1 MNAGVEDDFLRA
13 HPPATAP
20 DDRLALHLAFIGHD
34 LVVETR
40 DGKAGVALLRRNTPI
55 PAFAGVADQAILF
68 LGTLGAGDDAVSVVA
83 YPLAK
88 GTEAATLGDNLE
100 TVGLRN
106 LYGQVPD
113 AEYGLAG
120 YAHQLLRWRRE
131 SGFCSV
137 CGNPTESVA
146 GGWSVACTVC
156 KHTVYPPVSPA
167 MLLLVHNGADRV
179 LLAHK
184 PGWGD
189 RYSILAGFVE
199 PGESLE
205 GCCIREA
212 FEETGVR
219 VGDLV
224 YQGSQPWP
232 FPHQVMIGFM
242 GRALD
247 GDQTPLTLDE
257 TELDRAA
264 WFSVDDLP
272 ELPGK
277 VSLSRQ
283 IIDAWRDGVLSRR
296 SDRKI

>member
-1 MNAGVEDDFLRA
+1 MTEPTPTPADDNFLRA
-13 HPPATAP
+13 YPPATATG
-20 DDRLALHLAFIGHD
+20 DRPALHLAFIGHD
-34 LVVETR
+34 LVVETH
-40 DGKAGVALLRRNTPI
+40 GENNIGLLRRDSPA
-55 PAFAGVADQAILF
+55 PAFENVADETVLF
-68 LGTLGAGDDAVSVVA
+68 LGARGAEGDAVSVVA
-83 YPLAK
+83 YSLPK
-88 GTEAATLGDNLE
+88 GTDVAALGDNLQK
-100 TVGLRN
+100 VGLRN
-106 LYGQVPD
+106 LYGQVSD
-113 AEYGLAG
+113 SEYGLAG

-137 CGNPTESVA
+137 CGSPTESVA
-146 GGWSVACTVC
+146 GGWSVQCVAC

-167 MLLLVHNGADRV
+167 MLLLVHDGADRV

-232 FPHQVMIGFM
+232 FPHQVMIGFT

-247 GDQTPLTLDE
+247 GADTPLTLDE

-264 WFSVDDLP
+264 WFHVDALP

-283 IIDAWRDGVLSRR
+283 IIDAWRNGVSRPAP
-296 SDRKI
+296 